1 MSAATSTF
9 RASVTPV
16 DAELITQLHAAH
28 GSAIFDFAR
37 HLGLN
42 DEEAADVVQEAMLRF
57 SRELVRGTVIERPP
71 AWIYRTAYRL
81 AMEQHRWR
89 RRLGMLMTQLAPRHP
104 GFEDT
109 DSSDRVAVWSE
120 VDRLPL
126 RQRQVLYLRYAS
138 DLAFDDIASIL
149 GVSTSAARTHASR
162 ALVSLRSA

>member
-9 RASVTPV
+9 RASVTAV

-42 DEEAADVVQEAMLRF
+42 DEEAADVLQEAMLRF

-81 AMEQHRWR
+81 AMGQHSMAPTP
-89 RRLGMLMTQLAPRHP
+89 GHAHDATGAAAPR
-104 GFEDT
+104 
-109 DSSDRVAVWSE
+109 
-120 VDRLPL
+120 L
-126 RQRQVLYLRYAS
+126 RRP
-138 DLAFDDIASIL
+138 
-149 GVSTSAARTHASR
+149 
-162 ALVSLRSA
+162 